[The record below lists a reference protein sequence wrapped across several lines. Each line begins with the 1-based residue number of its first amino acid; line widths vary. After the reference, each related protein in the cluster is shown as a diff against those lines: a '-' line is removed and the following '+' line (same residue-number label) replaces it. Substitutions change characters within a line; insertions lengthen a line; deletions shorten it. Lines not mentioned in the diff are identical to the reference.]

1 MPSTNGVFHI
11 QELPAETEDRIGNI
25 ITKSPTI
32 PTASAANGVWT
43 LKEQYTSK
51 RAADWPS

>member
-1 MPSTNGVFHI
+1 MPSTNGVFSI

-43 LKEQYTSK
+43 LNEQYTSK
-51 RAADWPS
+51 KAADWPS

>member
-1 MPSTNGVFHI
+1 MIDKKIS
-11 QELPAETEDRIGNI
+11 IGNI

-43 LKEQYTSK
+43 LNEQYTSK
-51 RAADWPS
+51 KAADWPS

>member
-1 MPSTNGVFHI
+1 MPSTNGVFSI